1 MNFTFTNPVNLVFG
15 CGKIN
20 AAGEECK
27 KFGSKALIIT
37 GASSTKKSGLLAK
50 VQDLLAK
57 EGISSVVADNIP
69 QNPTTDAVMQA
80 AQTARDN
87 NCDMVIGLGGGS
99 SLDAAK
105 AIAFMAK
112 HEGHVS
118 EYILGQRT
126 PNGSCLPVIAIPT
139 TCGTGSEADCFAVL
153 NNDETNDKRTL
164 RQFITLPKLSIVDPE
179 LMMTM
184 PAGVLR
190 SVMFDALVHNI
201 EGYLSRHANPIS
213 EMFSLKGVE
222 LLAENMPKLLADS
235 NDKAAWEAVCLAST
249 FGGFSLQ
256 NAGNGAVHGV
266 EHPASGLR
274 NVIHGKGLSAVI
286 IPVLET
292 TVSACPERFAV
303 LSKIMGG
310 TSEHDFL
317 DQVNKIRRYL
327 DLEVSLKDLGVQE
340 EDLPWLAHNAT
351 QVSKA
356 LLSNHPRSYTE
367 EELLEI
373 YKKAF

>member
-1 MNFTFTNPVNLVFG
+1 MEFNFTNPINLLFG
-15 CGKIN
+15 CGKI
-20 AAGEECK
+20 AAVGEECK
-27 KFGSKALIIT
+27 KFGTKALIVT
-37 GASSTKKSGLLAK
+37 GSSSTKKSGLLQK
-50 VQDLLAK
+50 VLDLLAK
-57 EGISSVVADNIP
+57 EGIASIVADNIP
-69 QNPTTDAVMQA
+69 QNPTTDAVMEA
-80 AQTARDN
+80 AKTARDN
-87 NCDMVIGLGGGS
+87 GCDMVIGLGGGS
-99 SLDAAK
+99 SLDASK

-112 HEGHVS
+112 NEGHVS
-118 EYILGQRT
+118 EYILAKRTGCGQ
-126 PNGSCLPVIAIPT
+126 CLPVVSIPT

-153 NNDETNDKRTL
+153 NDNATNDKRTL

-184 PAGVLR
+184 PDGVLR

-222 LLAENMPKLLADS
+222 LLAENMPKLLADKTNRS
-235 NDKAAWEAVCLAST
+235 AWEAVCLAST

-256 NAGNGAVHGV
+256 NAGNCAVHGL

-274 NVIHGKGLSAVI
+274 NVVHGKGLAAVI

-292 TVSACPERFAV
+292 TIAVCPERFAA

-317 DQVNKIRRYL
+317 EQINKIRKYL
-327 DLEVSLKDLGVQE
+327 ELDISLKDLGVLE

-356 LLSNHPRSYTE
+356 LLSNHPRTYTE
-367 EELLEI
+367 EEILEI